1 MKTLTLLRHAKAERD
16 PPSGG
21 GDFDRTLNARGRENS
36 ARMGKEM
43 RRLGLRFDRVLASPA
58 RRVVET
64 VEGVGERSPQYD
76 KRIYDASTER
86 LLDVIASIDDGVER
100 LLLVG
105 HNPGFERLAAKLTAD
120 EIDEFP
126 TAALAEIELPIEHWR
141 DIKDTSGRLVRFLT
155 PKTLN

>member
-16 PPSGG
+16 SPGG
-21 GDFDRTLNARGRENS
+21 GDFERALNARGRENS
-36 ARMGKEM
+36 MRMGKEM

-64 VEGVGERSPQYD
+64 VEGVGEPSPQYD
-76 KRIYDASTER
+76 ERIYDASTER
-86 LLDVIASIDDGVER
+86 LLGVVGSVDDGVEK

-105 HNPGFERLAAKLTAD
+105 HNPGFERLAARLSAN
-120 EIDEFP
+120 EVDEFP

-141 DIKDTSGRLVRFLT
+141 DIKDASGRLVRFLT
-155 PKTLN
+155 PKTLD

>member
-1 MKTLTLLRHAKAERD
+1 MRTLTLLRHAKTERD
-16 PPSGG
+16 SASGR
-21 GDFDRTLNARGRENS
+21 DFDRELNARGRENS

-64 VEGVGERSPQYD
+64 VEGVGKTSPHYD
-76 KRIYDASTER
+76 ERIYDASAER
-86 LLDVIASIDDGVER
+86 LLDVISSVDDGVEK

-105 HNPGFERLAAKLTAD
+105 HNPGVERLAAKLTANEVD
-120 EIDEFP
+120 ELP

-141 DIKDTSGRLVRFLT
+141 DIKDASGRLVRFLT